1 MNIAILGSSFDP
13 PHNGHLTIAKN
24 VLKSQKVHKVI
35 LMPVNIH
42 PFAKKITPAH
52 HRLVMTKLLEEK
64 NIEVS
69 DFEIK
74 KRSTSYSIDTLKAFQ
89 KQFPKNK
96 FFWIIGS
103 DCLESFTRWK
113 DWRKII
119 SDFGLII
126 VPRHAKPRFHLR
138 GGVAPAAHLEGES
151 RKNIIILNAK
161 DFPPL
166 DISSSEIRK
175 RIKEGK
181 TIKNLVPK
189 RVENYIIQ
197 HRLYL

>member
-13 PHNGHLTIAKN
+13 PHNGHLTVAKN
-24 VLKSQKVHKVI
+24 VLKSKKVSKVI

-42 PFAKKITPAH
+42 PFAKKLTLKH
-52 HRLVMTKLLEEK
+52 HRLVMTELLEEK

-74 KRSTSYSIDTLKAFQ
+74 KRSTSYSIDTLKASQ
-89 KQFPKNK
+89 KQFPKDK

-103 DCLESFTRWK
+103 DYLNSFTKWK
-113 DWRKII
+113 DWRSII
-119 SDFGLII
+119 RAFGLII
-126 VPRHAKPRFHLR
+126 VARDSHTDITSTVKKIINDKT
-138 GGVAPAAHLEGES
+138 LERS
-151 RKNIIILNAK
+151 IIILNVK

-166 DISSSEIRK
+166 DISSSEIKK
-175 RIKEGK
+175 RIKERK

-189 RVENYIIQ
+189 KVESYIIQ
-197 HRLYL
+197 NNLYT